1 MSGFALDWLRLRE
14 PLDGRS
20 RATALVADFA
30 AALPERPALLD
41 LGAGTGSTLRQLAP
55 RLGRAAQGWTLLD
68 NDPAL
73 LAQAPREIADWAAS
87 RGWQVSD
94 PQVLGQPGSDDAG
107 IALRGPDLTLDVETR
122 RFDLTGDPAGLAL
135 GRYDGILASA
145 LLDLVSAAWVGRFV
159 AALAAAGRPPLLL
172 GLTVDGRVAFTPPLD
187 DDALV
192 LACFHGHM
200 RRDKGFGPAL
210 GPAAAA
216 TLAGAL
222 DQAGYRV
229 ALAPSDWCLGAEETA
244 VQRLMIDGYAR
255 SAGAQDPAVAG
266 RIGAWAGRRQ
276 ALLQAGGAALAVG
289 HTDLL
294 ALPRRQRC

>member
-20 RATALVADFA
+20 RAATLVADFA
-30 AALPERPALLD
+30 AVLPERPVLLD

-73 LAQAPREIADWAAS
+73 LAQAPRECAAWAAA
-87 RGWQVSD
+87 RGWQVPD
-94 PQVLGQPGSDDAG
+94 GMGPGL
-107 IALRGPDLTLDVETR
+107 ALHGPDLALEVETR

-145 LLDLVSAAWVGRFV
+145 LLDLVSAAWIGRFV
-159 AALAAAGRPPLLL
+159 AALVAAGRPPLLL

-210 GPAAAA
+210 GPAATT

-229 ALAPSDWCLGAEETA
+229 TLAPSDWRLGPEETA

-255 SAGAQDPAVAG
+255 SASAQDPAAAE
-266 RIGAWAGRRQ
+266 RIGAWAGRRRG
-276 ALLQAGGAALAVG
+276 LLAAGGAALTVG
-289 HTDLL
+289 HSDLL